1 MRRHLAFASTFALL
15 LVLAPALDAAGAGQQ
30 ARRQTGPRN
39 RPADQVREVIWRDPG
54 AVERLDFVG
63 GPGGRNGAPRP
74 PFTFLREDDD
84 GTNPKVDVRDAAGRT
99 WRIKWGSEVN
109 AETFATRMIWAVGY
123 FAEPSYFV
131 PSGTIRNVG
140 ELKRAKDFVGRD
152 GSFRDGR
159 FELRVETIEKRD
171 DEQSWH
177 WEQNPFVRTPQLN
190 GLKIMVMLLSNW
202 DNKDVRDVGRGSNT
216 AVYVVR
222 GPRGGLQAQ
231 YLITDWGGS
240 MGKWGNFFKRE
251 KWDPK
256 GFADQ
261 SNELVEVDHDG
272 LEWGYRGQHSDDFRS
287 TISPRD
293 VQWLL
298 RYLGRITDRQIRDG
312 LRASGATPDEVEIFT
327 RSLRTR
333 INLLRSIR

>member
-1 MRRHLAFASTFALL
+1 MGRHLAFASTFALL
-15 LVLAPALDAAGAGQQ
+15 LMLPVQPVLPGPDAALAAQ
-30 ARRQTGPRN
+30 RN
-39 RPADQVREVIWRDPG
+39 RPRDQVRSVIWRDPG
-54 AVERLDFVG
+54 RVERLDFVG
-63 GPGGRNGAPRP
+63 GPGGRRGAPRP

-84 GTNPKVDVRDAAGRT
+84 GTNPKVDVKDASGRT
-99 WRIKWGSEVN
+99 WRIKWGEEVN
-109 AETFATRMIWAVGY
+109 AETFATRMVWAVGY
-123 FAEPSYFV
+123 FVEPSYFV
-131 PSGTIRNVG
+131 PRGTIRGVRD
-140 ELKRAKDFVGRD
+140 LDRAKDHVGRD

-177 WEQNPFVRTPQLN
+177 WESNPFVGTPQLN
-190 GLKIMVMLLSNW
+190 GLKLMVMLLSNW

-240 MGKWGNFFKRE
+240 MGRWGNFFRRE
-251 KWDPK
+251 KWDAE

-261 SNELVEVDHDG
+261 TDEFVELDRDG
-272 LEWGYRGQHSDDFRS
+272 LEWGYKGQHTDDFTR

-293 VQWLL
+293 VHWLL
-298 RYLGRITDRQIRDG
+298 RYLGRVTDRQIRDG
-312 LRASGATPDEVEIFT
+312 LRASGATPQEAHIFT
-327 RSLRTR
+327 SSIRSRINQLRT
-333 INLLRSIR
+333 IR